1 MTGQQI
7 RKLREDMGLTQAQ
20 FGALLNAHLV
30 TVSRWENDLNPVKPD
45 LYQAAMIDEFAQIQE
60 RKKVG
65 DMVKTA
71 LIGAGIAAA
80 LFLVLKAAQSGGK

>member
-30 TVSRWENDLNPVKPD
+30 TVSRWESESSPVKPD
-45 LYQAAMIDEFAQIQE
+45 LYQAAMIDEFARVQE
-60 RKKVG
+60 RKKTG
-65 DMVKTA
+65 ELVKAA

-80 LFLVLKAAQSGGK
+80 LLLMLKAAQSEGN